1 MLLNFFGS
9 NTQIMRINFPLDF
22 KEFVELLQKHKVEY
36 LIVGGYAVGFHG
48 YPRFTGDL
56 DIWVKLSGANA
67 ENILKVVKDFGFAS
81 LGLTAKDFLTHGNI
95 IQLGYPPLRID
106 LLTDI
111 DGVTFEECYVN
122 RQEVLQDGFQYNF
135 ISYEDLLK
143 NKRASGRHKDKDD
156 LEYFTN
162 E

>member
-1 MLLNFFGS
+1 
-9 NTQIMRINFPLDF
+9 MRINFPPDF
-22 KEFVELLQKHKVEY
+22 KEFVELLQKHNVEY

-56 DIWVKLSGANA
+56 DIWLKLSESNAN
-67 ENILKVVKDFGFAS
+67 NMLKVVADFGFAS
-81 LGLTAKDFLTHGNI
+81 LGLRVEDFLTHGNI

-106 LLTDI
+106 LLNKI
-111 DGVTFEECYVN
+111 DGVTFEECYKHKHSV
-122 RQEVLQDGFQYNF
+122 VQDGFQYNF

-143 NKRASGRHKDKDD
+143 NKQASGRYKDKDD
-156 LEYFTN
+156 LEYFTK